1 MYRQK
6 IHDNYSEL
14 SPSYRKVADFV
25 MSRYYDVV
33 FMTAAQ
39 LAEAVGVDTTTVV
52 RFSQRLGYD
61 GYPELLQDIR
71 AQVREELYAVYE
83 PAAIDKN
90 DPAAVFKARLDQESA
105 NLRQIVIHN
114 PPGRLQAIAGG
125 LAAAQRIL
133 FVAEGPLGAMAQVV
147 IAQLRQQGIVADA
160 LPAEPM
166 SQAEALAQLTGEE
179 VLVGI
184 SGEEDG
190 VVLARSL
197 AFARNRGCQTYGV
210 AARLNQP
217 VSRAVDGLLY
227 VPSENAGFHSSVVA
241 LTGALTALA
250 EAVAA
255 LRPGAAPLNPEEM
268 RAAYRALTE

>member
-1 MYRQK
+1 MYRQR
-6 IHDNYSEL
+6 IHDNHGEL

-71 AQVREELYAVYE
+71 LQVRQELYAVYE
-83 PAAIDKN
+83 PAAVDQN
-90 DPAAVFKARLDQESA
+90 DPAAIFKARLDQETA

-114 PPGRLQAIAGG
+114 PPGHLQAIAGG

-133 FVAEGPLGAMAQVV
+133 FVAEGPVGAMAQVV
-147 IAQLRQQGIVADA
+147 VAQLRRLGIAADR
-160 LPAEPM
+160 LPGEPLA
-166 SQAEALAQLTGEE
+166 QAEALAQLTGEE
-179 VLVGI
+179 ALVGI

-190 VVLARSL
+190 VLPARSL
-197 AFARNRGCQTYGV
+197 AFARSRGCQTFGI
-210 AARLNQP
+210 AAQLNQP
-217 VSRAVDGLLY
+217 ISRVVDGLLY
-227 VPSENAGFHSSVVA
+227 VPSESAGFQSSVVA
-241 LTGALTALA
+241 LTGALAALA

-255 LRPGAAPLNPEEM
+255 LHTRATPVDPEDV

>member
-1 MYRQK
+1 MYRQR
-6 IHDNYSEL
+6 IHDNHGEL

-39 LAEAVGVDTTTVV
+39 LAAAVGVDTTTVV

-83 PAAIDKN
+83 PAAVEN
-90 DPAAVFKARLDQESA
+90 GDPAAIFKARLDQESA

-114 PPGRLQAIAGG
+114 PPGRLQVIAGG
-125 LAAAQRIL
+125 LATAKRIL
-133 FVAEGPLGAMAQVV
+133 FVAEGALGAMAQVV
-147 IAQLRQQGIVADA
+147 IAQLRQQGIAADG

-166 SQAEALAQLTGEE
+166 AQAEVLAQLTGEE

-184 SGEEDG
+184 SGEEEG
-190 VVLARSL
+190 VVLARAL
-197 AFARNRGCQTYGV
+197 AFARSRGCQTYGV

-217 VSRAVDGLLY
+217 VSRVVDGLLY
-227 VPSENAGFHSSVVA
+227 VPSETAGFQSSVVA
-241 LTGALTALA
+241 LTGALSALA

-255 LRPGAAPLNPEEM
+255 LHPTATPLDPERT